1 MIDFVFGKKV
11 NPAAIDQLVQCFS
24 SFDGVEGTL
33 YIGYPMFES
42 GDDAFLTDAL
52 LVTKEHG
59 VVVFDLTTFNV
70 DDEEEVFTYQDEL
83 YRGTLQKFLSQKEL
97 INRRK
102 LIFDIEILSLRRE
115 SHDEESFVTLE
126 DVISVIKE
134 FDSLEENTFKLINA
148 AIQKTEVL
156 KPIKKRTKVQ
166 RDDSFGGVMKKIEK
180 EIANLDSWQKKAA
193 IESPDKPQR
202 IRGLAGSGKT
212 IILAMKAAYLHAYES
227 DKRIVVTFQSR
238 TLYQQFE
245 KLISKFYFE
254 HKKDEPDFDYLT
266 IQHAWGGEYEKGVYS
281 EICKYLNYPLLN
293 FNSAE
298 TKYGR
303 ETAFKGACAELLK
316 YAETL
321 EVSPIF
327 DYVLIDE
334 AQDFPEEFFK
344 LVYKFTKEPKRVVW
358 AYDELQNLGEHI
370 MLPPEQLFGL
380 DSQGIPLVTLHN
392 DEDKAQQDVML
403 PICYRNPPWTLTFAL
418 SVGLGI
424 YREEGLVRMFRE
436 PLFWENIGFERVGG
450 DLRLGQGV
458 TLQRSKARTPD
469 YFDNLMDP
477 ETALSLN
484 RFNSEEEQAKWVAQ
498 QIKYNIENQELD
510 ASDILVIYP
519 VPYTLSRQAAH
530 LTYELRCLGIDS
542 HIIGSKGVSKDIVFK
557 DDSIAITHIHRAKG
571 NEAAMVYVMNSHYY
585 QSGYE
590 LGKKRNSLFTAITR
604 TKAWLRVCGIGSLME
619 ALEAEYLKL
628 LENNFKLS
636 FQYPNSTSIDQL
648 DQAYGDKTEDERK
661 ELVNG
666 FEVIKQIK
674 NMLER
679 GELTIDDVPEDLR
692 KIFGG

>member
-11 NPAAIDQLVQCFS
+11 NPAAIDQLVKCFS
-24 SFDGVEGTL
+24 SCDDIEGTL

-42 GDDAFLTDAL
+42 GDEAFLTDAL
-52 LVTKEHG
+52 LVTKEYG
-59 VVVFDLTTFNV
+59 VVVFDLNTFNLESE
-70 DDEEEVFTYQDEL
+70 DEVIAYQDEL

-97 INRRK
+97 ISRRK
-102 LIFDIEILSLRRE
+102 LIFEIEVLSLRQE
-115 SHDEESFVTLE
+115 NNLEQSFVTLE
-126 DVISVIKE
+126 QVIPTIRE
-134 FDSLEENTFKLINA
+134 FEPLPDTTYKLINA

-166 RDDSFGGVMKKIEK
+166 NDDSFGGIMKKIEK

-212 IILAMKAAYLHAYES
+212 IILAMKAAYLHAYEPN
-227 DKRIVVTFQSR
+227 KRIVVTFQSR

-266 IQHAWGGEYEKGVYS
+266 VQHAWGGEYENGVYS
-281 EICKYLNYPLLN
+281 EICRYLDCPPLN
-293 FNSAE
+293 FNTASN
-298 TKYGR
+298 KYGR
-303 ETAFKGACAELLK
+303 EDAFKGACAELLN
-316 YAETL
+316 YVGDANIE
-321 EVSPIF
+321 PIF

-344 LVYKFTKEPKRVVW
+344 LVYKFTDEPKRVVW

-370 MLPPEQLFGL
+370 MLPPEKLFGV
-380 DSQGIPLVTLHN
+380 DAKGIPLVTLHN
-392 DEDKAQQDVML
+392 EDDKAQQDVML
-403 PICYRNPPWTLTFAL
+403 PICYRNPPWTLSFAL

-424 YREEGLVRMFRE
+424 YRNEGLVRMFRE
-436 PLFWENIGFERVGG
+436 PSFWENIGFERVGG
-450 DLRLGQGV
+450 ELKLGQGV
-458 TLQRSKARTPD
+458 TLQRSKERTPD
-469 YFDNLMDP
+469 YFNNLIDP

-484 RFNSEEEQAKWVAQ
+484 KFNSEVEQAKWVAN
-498 QIKYNIENQELD
+498 QIKYNIDKQELD

-519 VPYTLSRQAAH
+519 APYTIAKQAAY

-542 HIIGSKGVSKDIVFK
+542 HVIGAKGISRDMVFK
-557 DDSIAITHIHRAKG
+557 DDSIAITHIYRAKG
-571 NEAAMVYVMNSHYY
+571 NEAAMVYVMDSHYY

-604 TKAWLRVCGIGSLME
+604 TKAWLRVCGIGPLME
-619 ALEAEYLKL
+619 ALVEEYNRL

-636 FQYPNSTSIDQL
+636 FTYPDSKLMDEL
-648 DQAYGDKTEDERK
+648 DQVYGDKTEDERQ
-661 ELVNG
+661 ELKNS
-666 FEVIKQIK
+666 FETIKQIK
-674 NMLER
+674 TMLDK
-679 GELTIDDVPEDLR
+679 GELSINDVPEDLR
-692 KIFGG
+692 SIFGG